1 MKKLIKIIL
10 GLSIVGI
17 IQAQTVT
24 QCIDY
29 TNLDAALCQYGPW
42 GNPTE
47 RTGKVDYGPQAVLSR
62 HTVHTD
68 VNERDPRTFN
78 QLRTTLPDGRPSVRL
93 GNWGDDKEAERITYT
108 YSVPTDNPVLMLHYA
123 AVLQNPG
130 HKKRETQPRFTMD
143 IMDIYGH
150 QLSSQCFSFDF
161 LSGISGTA
169 NWHSE
174 MYKEPDGYKA
184 EALLWSD
191 WATMGINL
199 NEFAGQTIKIVLT
212 TYDCAY
218 MNGHWGYAYFGFDCT
233 TDKLTVST
241 CGEYDQTTSFTAPV
255 GFNYRW
261 YAASNPSKVLSTD
274 QTYIPATPGET
285 YYCDVI
291 NKENTNCYFTLVG
304 TAGGRFPIANFD
316 AQQHHGYCGDTIYLT
331 NLSGISPD
339 NINLY
344 SPRQECDAYLWD
356 FGDGRTSTAIQP
368 GYVVY
373 TTPGTYTIKLKAGL
387 NDWDCTSDEKQY
399 TFTVKAGEET
409 QELFDTICAGSSI
422 TLGDTTLMTAGV
434 YTRDVLDPDCSMII
448 HVIQHLHVIEPVYKD
463 VYDTICNNG
472 SLYWHGSILTEAGD
486 YPVTLSTYHFG
497 CDSIVTLHLTVNSI
511 SITETEYDTIC
522 YGEFYLWHN
531 RPLYKAGL
539 YCDTL
544 INIHGCDSITYLQ
557 LSLYDTQSPPKSL
570 LRRLKNEDG
579 SYVLP
584 DGWEDPYINGGGSDI
599 DPIETLP
606 SPWND
611 PYMGGEIPPIDPS
624 DNPTQWHDPYMT
636 GDTIDVP
643 IIDPDDQEPQ
653 PWKDPYMMD
662 IEHDTICGQDCFEWR
677 GKTYCQSGLYADTLT
692 SIYGCDSLVF
702 LDLLLNTAFFDH
714 QVIVL
719 NQGESYTWKRHFNE
733 DGSPIIVKKEGEYFD
748 TIPDPNG
755 CDSVWQ
761 LTVMVNYKSY
771 DTTIYVTNCPDEE
784 IYYFNGKPII
794 FPGTYTDSL
803 KSQYG
808 KDSVVTLIF
817 DYYEDYAFDT
827 IIKACGDSYVWRGK
841 TLTKSGEYEDVY
853 KTINGCDSV
862 YYLSLQL
869 YTSFPQTL
877 DTTICAGDAIRWQDS
892 VYQHAGQ
899 YHKQVLGPEGCYSDF
914 YLNLTID
921 SCCQIHSAEID
932 STICDSQ
939 LPFAWLGKFYS
950 TEGTYIDTTNTAQ
963 GCDSIVTLHL
973 FILKSSE
980 SHDTTSV
987 CYNDLPFTW
996 NDQTID
1002 KAGEYEFHTT
1012 NSVLCD
1018 STAYLVVYATDKPKT
1033 DNRQIT
1039 ICENN
1044 SFKWYNRT
1052 LTKAGVY
1059 DTVLY
1064 YKNGCDSIYAHLEL
1078 NVGAIFRDTIF
1089 DTICI
1094 GDIYPWHGK
1103 DYTQEGEYTITAIG
1117 QDSECDSVLTL
1128 KLHVK
1133 DCTPP
1138 LPPECI
1144 SIVGQIEMTDTLC
1157 ANDAFLTLEYT
1168 YTEGAPKTYKIIF
1181 DTAAKN
1187 QQFADQAWESTFFS
1201 EGSAQIAIPIPAGED
1216 SSHYVRPDTY
1226 SATLVVVDTCDKEIK
1241 YPISFTLIYPSWI
1254 IFQRWNDVLAIY
1266 NENYNGGYTFSQI
1279 RWFNDNGEIIS
1290 DAPHHSYIYQPPHLD
1305 HHQPYW
1311 VVLTRSSD
1319 GKTLPSCKFYPTE
1332 QSNETIYTEEVEF
1345 IFVNGIKVVALRDE
1359 RGIIKA
1365 HKILEIQ

>member
-1 MKKLIKIIL
+1 MKKLIKIVL
-10 GLSIVGI
+10 GLSVAGI

-29 TNLDAALCQYGPW
+29 TDLDAALCQYGPW

-62 HTVHTD
+62 HTIHTD
-68 VNERDPRTFN
+68 VNERDPRTFY

-143 IMDIYGH
+143 ITDRYGH

-161 LSGISGTA
+161 LSGISGTE

-261 YAASNPSKVLSTD
+261 YAASNTSKVLSTE

-291 NKENTNCYFTLVG
+291 NKENTSCYFTLIG

-316 AQQHHGYCGDTIYLT
+316 AQQHHGYCGDTVYLT

-339 NINLY
+339 NVNLY

-356 FGDGRTSTAIQP
+356 FGDGRTSTATQP

-387 NDWDCTSDEKQY
+387 NNWDCASDDKQY

-434 YTRDVLDPDCSMII
+434 YTRDVLDPNCSMII
-448 HVIQHLHVIEPVYKD
+448 HVIQHLHVIEPVYTD

-472 SLYWHGSILTEAGD
+472 SLYWHGSILTEPGD

-497 CDSIVTLHLTVNSI
+497 CDSIVTLHLTVNPI

-522 YGEFYLWHN
+522 YGEFYLWHD

-584 DGWEDPYINGGGSDI
+584 DGWEDPFLNGGGSDI

-611 PYMGGEIPPIDPS
+611 PYMGGEIPPVDPS
-624 DNPTQWHDPYMT
+624 DNPIQWHDPYMT
-636 GDTIDVP
+636 GDSIDVP
-643 IIDPDDQEPQ
+643 IIDPDDHEPQ
-653 PWKDPYMMD
+653 PWKDPYVMD

-677 GKTYCQSGLYADTLT
+677 GKTYCESGLYADTLT

-784 IYYFNGKPII
+784 IYYFGGKPII

-827 IIKACGDSYVWRGK
+827 IVKACGDSYLWRGK
-841 TLTKSGEYEDVY
+841 TLTTSGVYEDVY

-892 VYQHAGQ
+892 VYQQAGQ

-939 LPFAWLGKFYS
+939 LPFPWMGKLYS
-950 TEGTYIDTTNTAQ
+950 AEGTYIDTTNTAQ

-973 FILKSSE
+973 HIKQSS
-980 SHDTTSV
+980 SSFDTTRI
-987 CYNDLPFTW
+987 CYGNLPYQW
-996 NDQTID
+996 HGQQIE
-1002 KAGEYEFHTT
+1002 KAGTYTYDT
-1012 NSVLCD
+1012 INATGCD
-1018 STAYLVVYATDKPKT
+1018 STAYLIVNVSPEPVFARIETDSLCQDSSLLWRGK
-1033 DNRQIT
+1033 QIT
-1039 ICENN
+1039 AVGD
-1044 SFKWYNRT
+1044 Y
-1052 LTKAGVY
+1052 Y
-1059 DTVLY
+1059 DTIRC
-1064 YKNGCDSIYAHLEL
+1064 KQPFATCDSIYYHLE
-1078 NVGAIFRDTIF
+1078 VFA
-1089 DTICI
+1089 
-1094 GDIYPWHGK
+1094 
-1103 DYTQEGEYTITAIG
+1103 
-1117 QDSECDSVLTL
+1117 
-1128 KLHVK
+1128 K
-1133 DCTPP
+1133 DCTPE
-1138 LPPECI
+1138 PECEKLVG
-1144 SIVGQIEMTDTLC
+1144 SVAIVDTIC
-1157 ANDAFLTLEYT
+1157 AEEDVIILSYT
-1168 YTEGAPKTYKIIF
+1168 YTAGAPKMLQLNF
-1181 DTAAKN
+1181 SEAAKAQN
-1187 QQFADQAWESTFFS
+1187 FIDIEQSAAPFAIGVEDIEIPLPTFADTT
-1201 EGSAQIAIPIPAGED
+1201 
-1216 SSHYVRPDTY
+1216 HYVRPDTY
-1226 SATLVVVDTCDKEIK
+1226 TAQLVVTDTCENTIT
-1241 YPISFTLIYPSWI
+1241 YPVEFTILYPSWI
-1254 IFQRWNDVLAIY
+1254 IMQRWNDVLALY

-1279 RWFNDNGEIIS
+1279 RWFNEAGEILS
-1290 DAPHHSYIYQPPHLD
+1290 ESPHQSYIYQPPHLD
-1305 HHQPYW
+1305 YNQPYW
-1311 VVLTRSSD
+1311 VELTRTDD
-1319 GKTLPSCKFYPTE
+1319 GKTLPSCPFYPTE
-1332 QSNETIYTEEVEF
+1332 QSNETVYAEKVEYTF
-1345 IFVNGIKVVALRDE
+1345 INGVKVVALRDE
-1359 RGIIKA
+1359 RGFITA
-1365 HKILEIQ
+1365 HKFIEAK